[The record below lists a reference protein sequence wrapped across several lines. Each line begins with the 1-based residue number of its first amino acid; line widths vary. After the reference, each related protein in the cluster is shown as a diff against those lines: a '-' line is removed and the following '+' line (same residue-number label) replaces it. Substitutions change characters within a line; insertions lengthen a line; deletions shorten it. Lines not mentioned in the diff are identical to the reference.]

1 MERNHSV
8 DIARGFA
15 ISLMVVGHCYSS
27 SNFILQIIYAF
38 HMPFFF
44 MVSGL
49 LVGSGQKFSLKK
61 QLMRTLIPYYCFE
74 LLYDCFIAALSIKHP
89 DLMVTVFKERI
100 LKTVIFGGSTVTWF
114 LPCMLLVKV
123 IFELLRKTKN
133 WQIPITIGLYLA
145 GLLLPTNGIQI
156 IIIRSFVG
164 LGFYSAGYY
173 CSKYEIQKRMT
184 VTVSAVLEVIFIAF
198 ALLNGQVSLFGAEY
212 SNMILYTVN
221 GVLGSLLLLQLSKWI
236 VDTVKHRNKVLKLIE
251 LFGKNSIVIL
261 CTHMF
266 FVELIRMIDAKACG
280 SFLPKLG
287 YAEGIIFATLILL
300 CELIVIKL
308 CNKYFWFAF
317 GRSKPKK
324 VLANE

>member
-1 MERNHSV
+1 
-8 DIARGFA
+8 
-15 ISLMVVGHCYSS
+15 
-27 SNFILQIIYAF
+27 
-38 HMPFFF
+38 
-44 MVSGL
+44 
-49 LVGSGQKFSLKK
+49 
-61 QLMRTLIPYYCFE
+61 MRTLIPYYCFE

-145 GLLLPTNGIQI
+145 GLLLPANGIQ
-156 IIIRSFVG
+156 
-164 LGFYSAGYY
+164 
-173 CSKYEIQKRMT
+173 
-184 VTVSAVLEVIFIAF
+184 
-198 ALLNGQVSLFGAEY
+198 
-212 SNMILYTVN
+212 
-221 GVLGSLLLLQLSKWI
+221 
-236 VDTVKHRNKVLKLIE
+236 NKVLKLIE